1 MGLEEQKEEREVLDS
16 IFPEEITGSTHAR
29 TDISETEYRI
39 SIQLDITQD
48 ESDESELPVML
59 LRVEY
64 PEDYPDTAPR
74 LDIIPPPN
82 APKHKFFDVQEDK
95 TVLLEALEPTI
106 EENLGM
112 AMIFTIVSTLK
123 DEAELLVAERS
134 KAAQAIIDF
143 AKAKQEEEDNKK
155 FHGTAVTRETFL
167 EWRKNFN
174 AEIAEEERKKKE
186 EQEAEDKKKRGA
198 KEEIKLTGRQLWERG
213 MAGKLEDD
221 DGEEEGMEEM
231 MDKTKIEAGG

>member
-1 MGLEEQKEEREVLDS
+1 MGVEEQKEEREVLDS
-16 IFPEEITGSTHAR
+16 IFPEEIT
-29 TDISETEYRI
+29 DISETEYRI
-39 SIQLDITQD
+39 SIQLDITRD
-48 ESDESELPVML
+48 EGDESEPPTML

-74 LDIIPPPN
+74 LDIIPLPN

-95 TVLLEALEPTI
+95 TKLLEALEPTI

-112 AMIFTIVSTLK
+112 AMIFTVVSTLK
-123 DEAELLVAERS
+123 EEAELLVTERQ
-134 KAAQAIIDF
+134 KAAQAIVDF

-155 FHGTAVTRETFL
+155 FHGTAVNRETFL
-167 EWRKNFN
+167 EWRKKFN
-174 AEIAEEERKKKE
+174 AELAEEEKRKKE
-186 EQEAEDKKKRGA
+186 EQEVEDKKKRGA

-213 MAGKLEDD
+213 LAGRMGDDDD
-221 DGEEEGMEEM
+221 DGDDGDDGLEGM

>member
-1 MGLEEQKEEREVLDS
+1 MGVEEQKEEREVLDS
-16 IFPEEITGSTHAR
+16 IFPDEI
-29 TDISETEYRI
+29 TEYRI
-39 SIQLDITQD
+39 SIQLDITQND
-48 ESDESELPVML
+48 ADESEPPIML

-95 TVLLEALEPTI
+95 AVLLEALEPTI

-123 DEAELLVAERS
+123 DEAELLVAERQ

-155 FHGTAVTRETFL
+155 FHGTAVNRETFL
-167 EWRKNFN
+167 EWRKRFN
-174 AEIAEEERKKKE
+174 AEIAEEEKRKKE

-213 MAGKLEDD
+213 MAGRMEDD
-221 DGEEEGMEEM
+221 DGEEDGLEEM